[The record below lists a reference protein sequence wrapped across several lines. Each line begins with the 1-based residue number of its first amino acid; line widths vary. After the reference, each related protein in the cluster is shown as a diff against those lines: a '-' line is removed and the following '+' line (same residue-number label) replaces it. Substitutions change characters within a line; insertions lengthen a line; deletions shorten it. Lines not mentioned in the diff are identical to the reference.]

1 MSITILFPADPL
13 DWHRVD
19 PDYEAECQAAKSY
32 FQTAIIDLDTLIEN
46 GTVIITNLQSKLD
59 QVIYR
64 GWMLR
69 PEQYKCLADGI
80 GARGGKMITNF
91 AAYTAAHLLPNWAD
105 HPHTLTA
112 RWTTKLDDKSL
123 LNLLAKF
130 NGPVTVKDF
139 VKSRK
144 NEWDSAFFI
153 PDTRNQEKALSV
165 IHNFVE
171 RQDDL
176 LVGGVVL
183 RDFVQF
189 KQIGYFHS
197 EPIYEEYRVYYWRH
211 QPFSI
216 YNYWTDSPVLL
227 SDDDKKF
234 IGQQARDIDSPFITI
249 DFARLADGS
258 LIIMEIGD
266 GQVSGLQG
274 CPPELFYS
282 RLSTYAK

>member
-1 MSITILFPADPL
+1 MSVTILFPADPL
-13 DWHRVD
+13 DRQRVD
-19 PDYEAECQAAKSY
+19 PDYAAERRAAKAY
-32 FQTAIIDLDTLIEN
+32 FQTAIIDLDTLIEK
-46 GTVIITNLQSKLD
+46 GKVTITDFLGKLG

-80 GARGGKMITNF
+80 GARGGAMITDF

-123 LNLLAKF
+123 LNLLGKF

-153 PDTRNQEKALSV
+153 PDTRDQEKALAV
-165 IHNFVE
+165 IHNFIE
-171 RQDDL
+171 RQGDF

-189 KQIGYFHS
+189 KKIGYFHS
-197 EPIYEEYRVYYWRH
+197 EPIYEEYRVYYWRNKL
-211 QPFSI
+211 FSI
-216 YNYWTDSPVLL
+216 YNYWTDDPVLL
-227 SDDDKKF
+227 SDVDQEF
-234 IGQQARDIDSPFITI
+234 IAQQAGGIDSPFITI
-249 DFARLADGS
+249 DFARLVDGT
-258 LIIMEIGD
+258 LTIMEIGD

-282 RLSTYAK
+282 RLGDHAK